1 MKIGQLSFVQ
11 MSEPA
16 ETPYGSGGLGSKYQG
31 QRGPTPSRYWQN
43 FSDAHVILVTG
54 ASGFVGRHVTRA
66 LAESGVRVRAMV
78 RTARGA
84 AALDG
89 VGCELVRGDVTDLA
103 SLRAAARGVRT
114 IVHLVAIVE
123 GTPATFERVM
133 AAGTGNLV
141 EAARESDVRRIVLMS
156 ALGTGPNATVPYFR
170 AKWAAEQAVGGS
182 GIDHVVLRPSFVFGS
197 DGGALPRFVRIAR
210 LFPLTPVIGPGTQ
223 RLQPIWIDDVVRAV
237 RLAVD
242 GEGSNGPVELGGPDP
257 VTWSDFWRRLK
268 SALGTRTA
276 VDPRP
281 VLARARACGDVR
293 ADPARAPHPRSAP
306 HARGPGQR
314 RLGRRR
320 LDGEARPRRARSRST
335 SSSAARS
342 RTDRARRGRA
352 VFGRR
357 RRRQSTSGVCPW
369 PGEAGP
375 REFAASVRREPNGR
389 SQAEECEG
397 RPDKGGPRAFGSRRR
412 IGRGASCQT
421 RGGRRREARV
431 PYAWLWR
438 FPVGPGDTPLPVG
451 TSTAGTARI

>member
-1 MKIGQLSFVQ
+1 M
-11 MSEPA
+11 
-16 ETPYGSGGLGSKYQG
+16 
-31 QRGPTPSRYWQN
+31 
-43 FSDAHVILVTG
+43 ILVTG
-54 ASGFVGRHVTRA
+54 ANGFVGRHVTRA
-66 LAESGVRVRAMV
+66 LAQNGVRVRAMV

-84 AALDG
+84 AALDAA
-89 VGCELVRGDVTDLA
+89 GCELVRGDVTDPA

-156 ALGTGPNATVPYFR
+156 ALGTGPNAIVPYFR

-268 SALGTRTA
+268 SALGTR
-276 VDPRP
+276 RP
-281 VLARARACGDVR
+281 SIHVPFWL
-293 ADPARAPHPRSAP
+293 
-306 HARGPGQR
+306 ARGPAAMFERIPPALLTLDQLRMLEGPDNVVSDGGASMQ
-314 RLGRRR
+314 RLG
-320 LDGEARPRRARSRST
+320 LDDRVALDEQLRRAVSN
-335 SSSAARS
+335 A
-342 RTDRARRGRA
+342 
-352 VFGRR
+352 
-357 RRRQSTSGVCPW
+357 
-369 PGEAGP
+369 
-375 REFAASVRREPNGR
+375 
-389 SQAEECEG
+389 
-397 RPDKGGPRAFGSRRR
+397 
-412 IGRGASCQT
+412 
-421 RGGRRREARV
+421 
-431 PYAWLWR
+431 
-438 FPVGPGDTPLPVG
+438 
-451 TSTAGTARI
+451 

>member
-1 MKIGQLSFVQ
+1 M
-11 MSEPA
+11 
-16 ETPYGSGGLGSKYQG
+16 
-31 QRGPTPSRYWQN
+31 
-43 FSDAHVILVTG
+43 ILVTG
-54 ASGFVGRHVTRA
+54 ANGFVGRHVTRA
-66 LAESGVRVRAMV
+66 LAENGVRVRAMV

-84 AALDG
+84 AALDAA
-89 VGCELVRGDVTDLA
+89 GCELVRGDVTDPA

-156 ALGTGPNATVPYFR
+156 ALGTGPNAIVPYFR

-268 SALGTRTA
+268 SALGTR
-276 VDPRP
+276 RP
-281 VLARARACGDVR
+281 TIHVPFWL
-293 ADPARAPHPRSAP
+293 
-306 HARGPGQR
+306 ARGPAAMFERIPPALLTLDQLRMLEGPDNVVSDGGASMQ
-314 RLGRRR
+314 RLG
-320 LDGEARPRRARSRST
+320 LDDRVALDEQLRRAVSN
-335 SSSAARS
+335 A
-342 RTDRARRGRA
+342 
-352 VFGRR
+352 
-357 RRRQSTSGVCPW
+357 
-369 PGEAGP
+369 
-375 REFAASVRREPNGR
+375 
-389 SQAEECEG
+389 
-397 RPDKGGPRAFGSRRR
+397 
-412 IGRGASCQT
+412 
-421 RGGRRREARV
+421 
-431 PYAWLWR
+431 
-438 FPVGPGDTPLPVG
+438 
-451 TSTAGTARI
+451 

>member
-1 MKIGQLSFVQ
+1 M
-11 MSEPA
+11 
-16 ETPYGSGGLGSKYQG
+16 
-31 QRGPTPSRYWQN
+31 
-43 FSDAHVILVTG
+43 ILVTG
-54 ASGFVGRHVTRA
+54 ANGFVGRHVTRA
-66 LAESGVRVRAMV
+66 LAENGVRVRAMV

-89 VGCELVRGDVTDLA
+89 AGCELVRGDVTDPA

-156 ALGTGPNATVPYFR
+156 ALGTGPNAIVPYFR

-268 SALGTRTA
+268 AALGTR
-276 VDPRP
+276 RP
-281 VLARARACGDVR
+281 SIHVPFWL
-293 ADPARAPHPRSAP
+293 
-306 HARGPGQR
+306 ARGPAAMFERIPPALLTLDQLRMLEGPDNVVSDGGASMQ
-314 RLGRRR
+314 RLG
-320 LDGEARPRRARSRST
+320 LDDRVALDEQLRRAVSN
-335 SSSAARS
+335 A
-342 RTDRARRGRA
+342 
-352 VFGRR
+352 
-357 RRRQSTSGVCPW
+357 
-369 PGEAGP
+369 
-375 REFAASVRREPNGR
+375 
-389 SQAEECEG
+389 
-397 RPDKGGPRAFGSRRR
+397 
-412 IGRGASCQT
+412 
-421 RGGRRREARV
+421 
-431 PYAWLWR
+431 
-438 FPVGPGDTPLPVG
+438 
-451 TSTAGTARI
+451 